1 MKPASASGCDD
12 GSTRSADSGAEPRG
26 SNRHSR
32 RSQSPSRSSQRA
44 FSSIVVPGTSST
56 PPTMIRLGSPSAW
69 ASTQWMT
76 LAVRIRGTLPGMSG
90 RLEGKIAVVTGAG
103 SGIGRA
109 TVRRFA
115 AEGARVIAADLDLAT
130 AHETCAGLLN
140 AQPVRADVT
149 DRDAGRGDASK
160 ASTASTSTSTTP
172 ASRSGSSRS
181 REITREEWD
190 AVIDVNL
197 TALFVAAQVAAPK
210 LKGGVLLVTG
220 SIIANR
226 PRPGLAAYVASKN
239 GVIGL
244 ARALAIELAPDI
256 RVNVINPGPANT
268 PMLEGFGFDTDP
280 AQALP
285 LQAPDRARGH
295 RRRRRSTSPPTTRA
309 AITGAV
315 FNVDAGRDL

>member
-1 MKPASASGCDD
+1 
-12 GSTRSADSGAEPRG
+12 
-26 SNRHSR
+26 
-32 RSQSPSRSSQRA
+32 
-44 FSSIVVPGTSST
+44 
-56 PPTMIRLGSPSAW
+56 
-69 ASTQWMT
+69 MT

-90 RLEGKIAVVTGAG
+90 RMEGKIAVITGAG

-109 TVRRFA
+109 TARRFA
-115 AEGARVIAADLDLAT
+115 AEGARVIAADRDLAT

-149 DRDAGRGDASK
+149 DREHVEAMVKGLDRIDVYFNNAGIPEQVKPLAQ
-160 ASTASTSTSTTP
+160 
-172 ASRSGSSRS
+172 
-181 REITREEWD
+181 ITREEWD

-197 TALFVAAQVAAPK
+197 TSLFVAAQVAAPK

-244 ARALAIELAPDI
+244 ARALAAELAPEI

-268 PMLEGFGFDTDP
+268 PMLGGFGFDSDP

-285 LQAPDRARGH
+285 LKRLIEPEDIAGAALYLASDDAK
-295 RRRRRSTSPPTTRA
+295 

-315 FNVDAGRDL
+315 FNIDAGRDL